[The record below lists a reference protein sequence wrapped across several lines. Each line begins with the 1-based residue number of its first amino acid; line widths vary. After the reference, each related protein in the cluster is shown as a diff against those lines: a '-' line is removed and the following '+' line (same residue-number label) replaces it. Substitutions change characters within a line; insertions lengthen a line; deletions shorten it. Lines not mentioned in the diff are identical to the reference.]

1 MIEVSSY
8 QIDYSNYFQSDFA
21 IILNISPDHL
31 ERHGNFNNY
40 IKAKFKLIEKQE
52 KNSIS
57 LIDKNNMQLKD
68 ILKKKKINSKL
79 KLVDFNKYN
88 NFNKLIKNQYFNN
101 VPNLKIFHLFLN

>member
-1 MIEVSSY
+1 MRLILP
-8 QIDYSNYFQSDFA
+8 NRLHRYFQSDFA

-31 ERHGNFNNY
+31 ERHGNYKNY

-68 ILKKKKINSKL
+68 IIKKKK
-79 KLVDFNKYN
+79 
-88 NFNKLIKNQYFNN
+88 LI
-101 VPNLKIFHLFLN
+101 PN